1 MTEELKLLVVPL
13 VAALMMAVKQIPL
26 LKAEGRTWLLPWI
39 SMFLGV
45 GACALLSDPF
55 SRMVL
60 FQGLVYGL
68 AAAGLYDAAGKPA
81 VAALAAAK
89 NGTGGLLLFLC
100 VGLVLAAGCSV
111 HPATIRVLG
120 FERECLDSEE
130 IEVYARYQADRAVV
144 EANIE
149 NIWSACYA
157 DIEAHQP
164 PDPAWTLTTIKG
176 TRAATDLL
184 DARIAALV
192 EARLIALDNL
202 AARKEIL
209 SRAASLVE
217 KSQQWPADA
226 KEWAAELRGL
236 LEKK

>member
-89 NGTGGLLLFLC
+89 NGTSGLLLFLC
-100 VGLVLAAGCSV
+100 AGLVLAAGCSV
-111 HPATIRVLG
+111 HPATIRVLE
-120 FERECLDSEE
+120 FEREMLDQDAEE
-130 IEVYARYQADRAVV
+130 VLLRCQTDRAVL
-144 EANIE
+144 EAQIE
-149 NIWSACYA
+149 NIWSAAYR

-164 PDPAWTLTTIKG
+164 PDPAWTVATIKG
-176 TRAATDLL
+176 TRAAVGILEGRL
-184 DARIAALV
+184 AALA
-192 EARLIALDNL
+192 EDQSIAFDNI
-202 AARKEIL
+202 AARKEVL

-217 KSQQWPADA
+217 KSQQWPAEA